1 MNNEEMNKDRVIEY
15 MLVNEKARYE
25 AIKALA
31 GSFKH
36 IFITLIICI
45 TLAACF
51 YMYFVVPVEEENLTA
66 DNGSQIIESSAIGRD
81 NNYGR

>member
-1 MNNEEMNKDRVIEY
+1 MSENGINKDKVIEY

-31 GSFKH
+31 GSIKQ

-51 YMYFVVPVEEENLTA
+51 YMYFVVPVEDETLTA
-66 DNGSQIIESSAIGRD
+66 DNGSQIIEGSSIGRD
-81 NNYGR
+81 NNNGR